1 MSLLQARQDAQQAVT
16 GYSAAAATAGVIPFG
31 ACAVIAPIQ
40 LKMCHHIASC
50 FQVTEYA
57 AETIIGTLG
66 ASVGG
71 HAAADFLLS
80 FVPGP
85 GTAIKVATAGSVT
98 LALGSALIDYFQ
110 ERSPLRS

>member
-1 MSLLQARQDAQQAVT
+1 MSLQQARQNAQQAVT
-16 GYSAAAATAGVIPFG
+16 GYSAAAATAGAIPFA

-50 FQVTEYA
+50 FEVTEYA
-57 AETIIGTLG
+57 AETILGTVG

-71 HAAADFLLS
+71 HAAADFFLS

-98 LALGSALIDYFQ
+98 MALGSALIEYFQ
-110 ERSPLRS
+110 ERSPLRN